1 MPLNNSTSIKLEMKS
16 HKEKE
21 LLLMGVVT
29 VDIDFTL
36 LPNIP

>member
-1 MPLNNSTSIKLEMKS
+1 MKLEMKS
-16 HKEKE
+16 HKENETLLE

>member
-1 MPLNNSTSIKLEMKS
+1 MPLSNSTSMKLDRKS
-16 HKEKE
+16 HKENE
-21 LLLMGVVT
+21 LILIGVVA